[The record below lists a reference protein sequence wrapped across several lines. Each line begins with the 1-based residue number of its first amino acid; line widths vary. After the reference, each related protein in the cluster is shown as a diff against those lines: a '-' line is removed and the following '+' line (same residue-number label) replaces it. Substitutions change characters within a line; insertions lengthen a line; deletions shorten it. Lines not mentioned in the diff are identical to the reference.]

1 MLNISNEWQDRWMNN
16 QLIGLDIILTDSGMV
31 IPIKIESIRNDNLF
45 YTFRKE
51 YSISY
56 GSEMP
61 LDELLE
67 TYDDPWSEVQIN
79 NKIQLEDNSFIL
91 CGEGEMGSEGFIVK
105 TDSNNKISWM
115 LYSSSSNPFIN
126 MKQIDNTIYIQSTDN
141 FFISLNI
148 MDNSIIIVNEDIHN
162 ILKNNR

>member
-1 MLNISNEWQDRWMNN
+1 MLSISNELQDRWMNN
-16 QLIGLDIILTDSGMV
+16 QLIGLDIILADDGMA
-31 IPIKIESIRNDNLF
+31 IPINIESIRNDNLA

-56 GSEMP
+56 GSEMS
-61 LDELLE
+61 LDELFDN
-67 TYDDPWSEVQIN
+67 YDDPWSEVQTN
-79 NKIQLEDNSFIL
+79 NKIQLDDNSFIL
-91 CGEGEMGSEGFIVK
+91 CGEGEMGNEGFIVK

-126 MKQIDNTIYIQSTDN
+126 MKKIDDTIYIQSTDN

-148 MDNSIIIVNEDIHN
+148 MDNSIIIINEDIHN
-162 ILKNNR
+162 ILKSNR